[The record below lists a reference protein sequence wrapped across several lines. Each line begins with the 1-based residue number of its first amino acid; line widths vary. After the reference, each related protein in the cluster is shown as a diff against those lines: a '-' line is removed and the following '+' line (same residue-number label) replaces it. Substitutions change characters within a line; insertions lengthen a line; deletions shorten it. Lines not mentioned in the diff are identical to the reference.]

1 MKLYA
6 FIVAPNPTR
15 VRLVLA
21 EKRARGA
28 KIELPEVFVNLREG
42 EQREATHLARNSLGK
57 LPVLELDD
65 GRFLT
70 ESAAIIEYLEECYP
84 EPTMLGATPLE
95 RARNRELD
103 RLADAGVLFSIA
115 WTVHATNS
123 PLGLPP
129 VPEVA
134 AFASSRLPGVLGVLD
149 DALSDGR
156 KFLGGEHPVVA
167 DCTLQAAFQFARF
180 GELELDL
187 PPHLERWDQHYRD
200 RDPARSVLVA

>member
-1 MKLYA
+1 MKLYV
-6 FIVAPNPTR
+6 FMVAPNPTR

-21 EKRARGA
+21 EKRVRGA
-28 KIELPEVFVNLREG
+28 EIDLPEVFVNLREG
-42 EQREATHLARNSLGK
+42 EQREAPHLARNPRGK

-70 ESAAIIEYLEECYP
+70 ESAAIIEYLDERFP
-84 EPTMLGATPLE
+84 EPTLIGKTPLE

-103 RLADAGVLFSIA
+103 RLADVGVLLSIA
-115 WTVHATNS
+115 RTVHATNS

-134 AFASSRLPGVLGVLD
+134 EAAIRDLPEILDVLD
-149 DALSDGR
+149 DVLSDGR
-156 KFLGGEHPVVA
+156 EFLGGDHPVVA

-180 GELELDL
+180 GGLEIKL
-187 PPHLERWDQHYRD
+187 PLHIARWDEHYRD
-200 RDPARSVLVA
+200 REPARSVLVV

>member
-6 FIVAPNPTR
+6 FVVAPNPTR

-28 KIELPEVFVNLREG
+28 EIEIPEVFVDLREG
-42 EQREATHLARNSLGK
+42 EQREAPHLARNPLGK

-84 EPTMLGATPLE
+84 EPTLLGTSPLE

-103 RLADAGVLFSIA
+103 RLADAGVLFSVA

-134 AFASSRLPGVLGVLD
+134 ARASRGLPEVLGVLD
-149 DALSDGR
+149 AALSDGR
-156 KFLGGEHPVVA
+156 SFLGGEYPVVA

-180 GELELDL
+180 GELALDL
-187 PPHLERWDQHYRD
+187 PPHVERWDEHYRK
-200 RDPARSVLVA
+200 REPARSVLVV

>member
-6 FIVAPNPTR
+6 FVVAPNPTR

-28 KIELPEVFVNLREG
+28 EIEMPEVFVDLREG
-42 EQREATHLARNSLGK
+42 EQREAPHLARNPLGK

-84 EPTMLGATPLE
+84 EPTLLGTNPLE

-103 RLADAGVLFSIA
+103 RLADAGVLFSVA
-115 WTVHATNS
+115 WTVHATRTQQTQRLMRLQKLLVSLIRS
-123 PLGLPP
+123 P
-129 VPEVA
+129 
-134 AFASSRLPGVLGVLD
+134 
-149 DALSDGR
+149 
-156 KFLGGEHPVVA
+156 
-167 DCTLQAAFQFARF
+167 
-180 GELELDL
+180 
-187 PPHLERWDQHYRD
+187 
-200 RDPARSVLVA
+200 